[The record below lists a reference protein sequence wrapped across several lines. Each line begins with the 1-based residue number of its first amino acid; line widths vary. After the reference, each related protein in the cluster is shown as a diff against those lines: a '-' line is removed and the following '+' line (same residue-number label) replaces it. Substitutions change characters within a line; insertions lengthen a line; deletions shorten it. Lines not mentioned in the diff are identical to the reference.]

1 MHLILLKMDFANIEN
16 VLNESIKHL
25 LDNRKIMFLN
35 TKYEITNDYLDEVLD
50 SIDGSRDLTSIDMV
64 VERMTQQ
71 EFVDAFNSIAKYVT
85 EITGFKCG
93 KYTINSKSHKN
104 LSTML
109 HCYCP
114 KLKINLYFETLYK
127 LEPGREFMYYDITP
141 DSSYAR
147 THNERTLIHENI
159 RGEHK
164 IIEYELDISY
174 FTMTESEKRNY
185 VLNIIRELTSR
196 KTYVGG
202 AIDPRFPQRE
212 PEDESASD
220 SEDEE
225 KMINRIARLM
235 SYFPHYF
242 DQYDEHNDDIS

>member
-1 MHLILLKMDFANIEN
+1 MENI
-16 VLNESIKHL
+16 LNESIKYL
-25 LDNRKIMFLN
+25 LDSRKITFPD

-50 SIDGSRDLTSIDMV
+50 SIDGSRDLTSTTMV
-64 VERMTQQ
+64 VERLNQQ
-71 EFVDAFNSIAKYVT
+71 ETIDAFDSIAKYVT
-85 EITGFKCG
+85 KITGFKCG
-93 KYTINSKSHKN
+93 KYTINSKSNKN

-114 KLKINLYFETLYK
+114 KLKFNLYFETLYK
-127 LEPGREFMYYDITP
+127 LQPGREFMYYDITP

-147 THNERTLIHENI
+147 NHNERVLVHENI

-164 IIEYELDISY
+164 IIEYELDASY

-185 VLNIIRELTSR
+185 VLNIIHELASR
-196 KTYVGG
+196 KAYVGG

-212 PEDESASD
+212 PEDESDSD

-225 KMINRIARLM
+225 RKIINRIVGLM
-235 SYFPHYF
+235 TYSPHNF
-242 DQYDEHNDDIS
+242 DQFGNFRDDIF